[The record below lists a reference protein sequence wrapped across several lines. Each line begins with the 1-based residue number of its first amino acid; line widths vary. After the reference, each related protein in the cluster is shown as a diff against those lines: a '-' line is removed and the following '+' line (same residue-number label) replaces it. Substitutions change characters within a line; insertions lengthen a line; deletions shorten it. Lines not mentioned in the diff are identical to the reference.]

1 MEVVIGIQEACQIAA
16 TIIIIIPIFYWT
28 IINSISVPEIDRWRR
43 ADDEMDISIILPMR
57 NEKKNAIRK
66 LDSMMPEILPVESTK
81 LIVVDSFSSDGTG
94 RIVRDYLSS
103 SVLPES
109 RWEIISLDVPGKSF
123 AINRAMEVIDSEIII
138 MSDADALISPGWMG
152 YVIENLSNKEIGVVS
167 GVESENQKS
176 LGGFNLYYRKRSNL
190 LRKVESAIDS
200 TVVLEGSLIAWRVS
214 SLGNF
219 RLNENMNAD
228 DSQIGLRSLRCGY
241 RSIVDER
248 IIFKDFDNNSR
259 AFSESVRRSQG
270 LSKALIMN
278 SGILVS
284 GKRKKARIAI
294 LNSLILYVPFPW
306 AATIFSINAIIALSQ
321 NFSVSLNWPFIS
333 TSLMLVVLLTKQGRM
348 LARGI
353 IISLVSHCQILLGKG
368 YKTWDPIR

>member
-16 TIIIIIPIFYWT
+16 TIIIIIPIFYWS

-123 AINRAMEVIDSEIII
+123 AINRAMEEIDSEIII

-219 RLNENMNAD
+219 LLNENMNAD

-248 IIFKDFDNNSR
+248 IKFKDFDNNSR

-368 YKTWDPIR
+368 YKSWDPIR

>member
-270 LSKALIMN
+270 LSKALIIN

-284 GKRKKARIAI
+284 GERKKARIAI

>member
-16 TIIIIIPIFYWT
+16 TIIIIIPIFYWS

-123 AINRAMEVIDSEIII
+123 AINRAMEEIDSEIII

-270 LSKALIMN
+270 LSKALIIN

-284 GKRKKARIAI
+284 GERKKARIAI

>member
-16 TIIIIIPIFYWT
+16 TIIIIIPIFYWS

>member
-1 MEVVIGIQEACQIAA
+1 VEVVIGIQEACQIAA

-270 LSKALIMN
+270 LSKALIIN

-284 GKRKKARIAI
+284 GERKKARIAI